1 MSLGVSI
8 LLILLLLVIL
18 LKAADYVIV
27 VLKKIAREAAVR
39 TFTLAV
45 VLVSLSTSLP
55 EFFVGV
61 NSSLS
66 GVPVLSFGNVIGS
79 SIANLSLVLGVA
91 FLGGTAYIKSDP
103 RLNRE
108 FLVAFFAGILPFVFL
123 LDRNLSRLEGVALVV
138 FYIAYTL
145 GLYHGRFFGDKEA
158 LRHSEGFWQELLSDL
173 EKGKAVMIQ
182 NFGKFVGGVTVIL
195 VASHF
200 LVQLIENLASSFN
213 LPLFVVGLFF
223 VSLGTVLPELAIAYR
238 SIEDHEPSLLVG
250 NRLGAVIT
258 NSALVLGVVAIIS
271 PFSIVQRREYLLS
284 VVTFVIL
291 FALFWFFAK
300 IRHKIGR
307 LEAGILLAIYVIF
320 ALLEFSGFKLL

>member
-1 MSLGVSI
+1 MGLEVIG
-8 LLILLLLVIL
+8 ILLLLVIL
-18 LKAADYVIV
+18 LKAADYVINI
-27 VLKKIAREAAVR
+27 LKKIAREAAVR

-66 GVPVLSFGNVIGS
+66 GVPILSFGNVIGS
-79 SIANLSLVLGVA
+79 NIANLSLVLGVA
-91 FLGGTAYIKSDP
+91 FFGGTAYIKSDP

-108 FLVAFFAGILPFVFL
+108 FLVALFAGMLPFIFL
-123 LDRNLSRLEGVALVV
+123 LDRSLSRIEGVALVA

-145 GLYHGRFFGDKEA
+145 GLYHGRLFGDKIA
-158 LRHSEGFWQELLSDL
+158 SHHDEGFWQGVLSGL
-173 EKGKAVMIQ
+173 EKRKPSMIQ
-182 NFGKFVGGVTVIL
+182 DLSKFTGGVAIIL
-195 VASHF
+195 VTSRF

-223 VSLGTVLPELAIAYR
+223 VSLGTVLPELSIAYR

-271 PFSIVQRREYLLS
+271 PFHIAQRREYLFS
-284 VVTFVIL
+284 VIAFVFL

-300 IRHKIGR
+300 TRHKINR
-307 LEAGILLAIYVIF
+307 LEAGILLTVYVIF
-320 ALLEFSGFKLL
+320 VVLEFSGFKIL